1 MCVSSKRRECTS
13 TQRRCLPRSGRERP
27 NQRSQPAIWV
37 YLIFLFFLPGT
48 GGTVPPMLG
57 LWSAYL
63 VWLGAAVVAT
73 MRRDATE
80 LPLGQHA

>member
-1 MCVSSKRRECTS
+1 
-13 TQRRCLPRSGRERP
+13 
-27 NQRSQPAIWV
+27 
-37 YLIFLFFLPGT
+37 
-48 GGTVPPMLG
+48 MLG